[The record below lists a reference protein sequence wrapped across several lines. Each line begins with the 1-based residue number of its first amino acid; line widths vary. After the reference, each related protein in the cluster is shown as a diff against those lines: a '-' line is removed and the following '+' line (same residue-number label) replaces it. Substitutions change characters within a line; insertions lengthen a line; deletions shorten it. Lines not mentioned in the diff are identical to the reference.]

1 MALPL
6 ELLDN
11 VFATLAPAD
20 LLVLARTSPAFFPIA
35 QRHLYRSIS
44 LGPSTKNPL
53 VVVLLARNPH
63 LARCV
68 RSFHVRM
75 EPRSPIFS
83 SFYTALAK
91 ALVNM
96 TGLES
101 LELSLTTCSS
111 SVLRA
116 AISDPT
122 VSYPRLRHFS
132 SSIPFDSTV
141 VDFLSKAPILDSLS
155 LDHIPDPKS
164 PPLTPLVPPS
174 ILPALSQFT
183 GPLHAALALVPSRP
197 LASVQLHD
205 GDLTEEIVETLA
217 ASSQNLLN
225 FSASTSSPPLPILR
239 SISRSMSNLVYLR
252 LMNTQNFLDVPD
264 RVSLVIRGPIPT
276 PLMSS
281 CRLFSSKLPR
291 FYMTSLNCP
300 HLNSAACTGTLPNGK
315 SLKQKNEE
323 YGQHPTKSHFP
334 VMPIIP
340 SSTTPIHFSPTD
352 SAYRQAYVTF

>member
-183 GPLHAALALVPSRP
+183 GPLHAALAIVPSRP

-264 RVSLVIRGPIPT
+264 RTFFLQVAEVLYDILELSAFELCG
-276 PLMSS
+276 MYWN
-281 CRLFSSKLPR
+281 SSKR
-291 FYMTSLNCP
+291 KISET
-300 HLNSAACTGTLPNGK
+300 
-315 SLKQKNEE
+315 EE
-323 YGQHPTKSHFP
+323 RR
-334 VMPIIP
+334 IW
-340 SSTTPIHFSPTD
+340 TTPYEISFPSHADYTEFDDAHSLFP
-352 SAYRQAYVTF
+352 Y